1 MDIHVLIPL
10 IASIAYIPLFII
22 LLANRPWDR
31 KQKVFF
37 LLLISAFLWSF
48 TDIFFRSD
56 YFMPHKL
63 LLVKFVLCTAILV
76 LIQFHYFFC
85 SFYRPQRVKIPLAYI
100 FLLSTIALAVLGYI
114 PRGVEI
120 TPSGINVDYGIWMV
134 AISLS
139 FLFTTGAKDIYS
151 LLQKYRISPNPAER
165 NLFIYLFIA
174 IGILIVFF
182 LSSVTPA
189 GGGYPLAHIGNLLN
203 AGVLTYAVVRYRLLD
218 ARVVLRRSL
227 MYLGLYGGGIALLIL
242 FLYLAHLAFNLSI
255 DLTTVVAILGV
266 GIPVVVVF
274 VHRLR
279 PILQRRL
286 ERRFI
291 GERYVSRR
299 QLFDFVSKI
308 YDVPTLEQFGNQFIS
323 LLSQSVDSHR
333 ACLLLP
339 RAGSGDFA
347 ARFSY
352 PPMEDN
358 PMAKLKVRH
367 DSLIAAW
374 LKREAQ
380 ILPVR
385 NLSILPEFQG
395 LWREEKED
403 IQSAGVNMFIPLINK
418 GELVATLAVGN
429 KRGGKVYAI
438 EDIDLAESVASR
450 VAASMEKEYLH
461 EQVKEQG
468 EELAIINRL
477 VMLVTSNLNI
487 QDIFEGFAQ
496 ELKKVIDVDWA
507 TIALVEEDKLRLLA
521 LSSSIGSAW
530 EQDERMPLKGTATE
544 WVVREK
550 RLVYEANMA
559 RHRRF
564 WTGEHHLKQGVHSIV
579 YLPLIVKDESIG
591 SLIIASRSTDA
602 YNPKQ
607 IRLLEHLALQI
618 AVPIENSQLYAR
630 AEQRARIDE
639 LTGLYSRRH
648 FEERLKG
655 EIARHSRY
663 GNVFSLLMIDLDSF
677 KTYNDIYGHPSGDRL
692 LSQIGEI
699 VMRSVRDADQAF
711 RYGGDEI
718 TVILPQTATGEA
730 YVVAERIRE
739 NIAAEMKAREIAV
752 TCSIGLASYP
762 SDGVMSGELVNV
774 VDTALYYAKQTGG
787 DRTYLSSKILS
798 ELPNETGTYARGSG
812 LSTVYALASAVD
824 AKDHYTYGHSRKV
837 NTYAV
842 ALAEAISL
850 SPDEVSKI
858 STAALLH
865 DIGKIGISDRILNKK
880 GKLTDD
886 EWEAIKSHPRL
897 GANIVGNIP
906 GLVPCVSG
914 ILYHHERWDGT
925 GYPEGLEGEAIPMD
939 ARILAI
945 ADAFAAMTSVR
956 PYREAFCEE
965 EVIKQLKQN
974 AGKQFD
980 PRLVE
985 VFIGVV
991 KASIPEKVEA
1001 GQEPPSEQ
1009 VNL

>member
-1 MDIHVLIPL
+1 MNTHALIPL
-10 IASIAYIPLFII
+10 IATIVYIPLFAI
-22 LLANRPWDR
+22 LLANRPWQR
-31 KQKVFF
+31 KQKF
-37 LLLISAFLWSF
+37 LLLFLIPAVLWSAS
-48 TDIFFRSD
+48 DLIGRSD
-56 YFMPHKL
+56 WFMEDKL
-63 LLVKFVLCTAILV
+63 FLVKLVLCIGIWMAV
-76 LIQFHYFFC
+76 QYHYFLR
-85 SFYRPQRVKIPLAYI
+85 SSYHTQRIKIPLAYV
-100 FLLSTIALAVLGYI
+100 LLMAAIVMAALGYI
-114 PRGVEI
+114 PHGVTI
-120 TPSGINVDYGIWMV
+120 TASGIHVEYGSWYMIIAVILV
-134 AISLS
+134 AI
-139 FLFTTGAKDIYS
+139 GGRDIYY
-151 LLQKYRISPNPAER
+151 LVRRRRILADPAER
-165 NLFIYLFIA
+165 NQIVYLFLGVSA
-174 IGILIVFF
+174 LIIFALF
-182 LSSVTPA
+182 SFTPF
-189 GGGYPLAHIGNLLN
+189 GGGYPFAHIGNLIN
-203 AGVLTYAVVRYRLLD
+203 AGILTYAVVRYRLLD
-218 ARVVLRRSL
+218 ARVVLRKVV
-227 MYLGLYGGGIALLIL
+227 MYTGLYIAGVAVLMLLI
-242 FLYLAHLAFNLSI
+242 FLAHLTLGFNPDI
-255 DLTTVVAILGV
+255 ATLTAVIGV
-266 GIPVVVVF
+266 GIPLTF
-274 VHRLR
+274 
-279 PILQRRL
+279 ILFNLVRVGWQNKI
-286 ERRFI
+286 EQTFA
-291 GERYVSRR
+291 GEKYYSRR
-299 QLFDFVSKI
+299 QLFDFVTRI
-308 YDVPTLEQFGNQFIS
+308 YDVPTLEHFGSKLIS
-323 LLSQSVDSHR
+323 LLSQCVDSER
-333 ACLLLP
+333 TCLLLP
-339 RAGSGDFA
+339 QDGSTNFA
-347 ARFSY
+347 ARFVY
-352 PPMEDN
+352 PPVGDN
-358 PMAKLKVRH
+358 ALKGLRLRC
-367 DSLIAAW
+367 DSLIVKW
-374 LKREAQ
+374 LKRNAR

-385 NLSILPEFQG
+385 NISILPEFQG

-403 IQSAGVNMFIPLINK
+403 IQSAKLEMFVPLMH
-418 GELVATLAVGN
+418 GDRLVAILAVGN
-429 KRGGKVYAI
+429 KRDKKLYRV
-438 EDIDLAESVASR
+438 EEIDLLESIGER
-450 VAASMEKEYLH
+450 VAASMEKEYLY

-496 ELKKVIDVDWA
+496 ELKKVIEVDWA
-507 TIALVEEDKLRLLA
+507 TIALVEEDKLRFLA
-521 LSSSIGSAW
+521 LSSTIGSAW
-530 EQDERMPLKGTATE
+530 EQDERIPLKGTATE

-550 RLVYEANMA
+550 ESVYEANMA

-564 WTGEHHLKQGVHSIV
+564 WTGEHHFEQGVNSIV

-591 SLIIASRSTDA
+591 SLIIACRRTDA
-602 YNPKQ
+602 YNQKQ

-639 LTGLYSRRH
+639 LTGLFSRRH
-648 FEERLKG
+648 FEERLKE

-699 VMRSVRDADQAF
+699 VMRSVRGSDQAF
-711 RYGGDEI
+711 RYGGDEF
-718 TVILPQTATGEA
+718 TVILPRTTTGEA

-739 NIAAEMKAREIAV
+739 NIAAEMKAKEVAV

-762 SDGVMSGELVNV
+762 SDGVMGGELVTV

-812 LSTVYALASAVD
+812 LSAVYALASAVD

-842 ALAEAISL
+842 ALAEAVGL
-850 SPDEVSKI
+850 SPDEVSRI

-880 GKLTDD
+880 GKLTDE

-897 GANIVGNIP
+897 GANIVGNVP

-914 ILYHHERWDGT
+914 ILYNHERWDGT
-925 GYPEGLEGEAIPMD
+925 GYPEGLEGETIPLD
-939 ARILAI
+939 ARIMAI

-956 PYREAFCEE
+956 PYRDAFCEDK
-965 EVIKQLKQN
+965 VIEQLKQN

-1001 GQEPPSEQ
+1001 HKEPSSEQ
-1009 VNL
+1009 ANL